1 MKVNASTARSPTYPR
16 VLGRSIRTTAVKRV
30 CKFYFPLIH
39 IVFLEVLP
47 RQSTEGGSLAYWEER
62 GGLKVW
68 TFRLSLDVFHSS
80 PRHTIAR
87 RRGAEIEHSRKP

>member
-1 MKVNASTARSPTYPR
+1 MKVNASTALSPTYPR

-47 RQSTEGGSLAYWEER
+47 RQSTEGGSLAYWAVILGGE
-62 GGLKVW
+62 GGLK
-68 TFRLSLDVFHSS
+68 SLDVSAKSGRF
-80 PRHTIAR
+80 PLIAEAHDR
-87 RRGAEIEHSRKP
+87 AA